1 MKEECIMK
9 ISTRG
14 RYALKIMM
22 DLSLAERGEFVSL
35 KAISDR
41 QQVSMKYLE
50 QIIALLSRAGMLEST
65 RGKSGGYRLAKDP
78 SEYTAGDIL
87 RVAEGSLAPIKCVEN
102 KCTNSAH
109 CSTFAFWEGLNR
121 AINDYI
127 DSTTLEDL
135 AKCERAVGEEK
146 ARCEK

>member
-1 MKEECIMK
+1 MK

-22 DLSLAERGEFVSL
+22 ALATSPEGEYVPL
-35 KAISDR
+35 KTISDR
-41 QQVSMKYLE
+41 EQVSMKYLE

-65 RGKSGGYRLAKDP
+65 RGKSGGYRLAKAP
-78 SEYTAGDIL
+78 NVYTAGDIL
-87 RVAEGSLAPIKCVEN
+87 RVAEGSLAPIKCVES
-102 KCTNSAH
+102 KCENSGN

-135 AKCERAVGEEK
+135 ALREKAVGDEK

>member
-1 MKEECIMK
+1 MK

-14 RYALKIMM
+14 RYALKVMM
-22 DLSLAERGEFVSL
+22 ELAKGDREEYISL
-35 KAISDR
+35 KLISER

-50 QIIALLSRAGMLEST
+50 QIIALLSRAGMVESF
-65 RGKSGGYRLAKDP
+65 RGKSGGYRLTKDP

-87 RVAEGSLAPIKCVEN
+87 RAAEGSLAPIKCVEGA
-102 KCTNSAH
+102 CENSGH

-127 DSTTLEDL
+127 DSTTLLSL
-135 AKCERAVGEEK
+135 ASREK
-146 ARCEK
+146 EMEKSDTQCKI

>member
-1 MKEECIMK
+1 MK

-22 DLSLAERGEFVSL
+22 DLATCPEGEYISL
-35 KAISDR
+35 KAISER
-41 QQVSMKYLE
+41 QQVSVKYLE
-50 QIIALLSRAGMLEST
+50 QIIALLSRGGMLEST
-65 RGKSGGYRLAKDP
+65 RGKAGGYRLAKKP

-87 RVAEGSLAPIKCVEN
+87 RLAEGSLAPIKCVEDSAG

-109 CSTFAFWEGLNR
+109 CSTFSFWEGLNR

-127 DSTTLEDL
+127 DSTTLADL
-135 AKCERAVGEEK
+135 ALREREMGEEK

>member
-1 MKEECIMK
+1 MK

-22 DLSLAERGEFVSL
+22 DLALADREEYVPL

-50 QIIALLSRAGMLEST
+50 QIIALLSRAGMLDCR

-87 RVAEGSLAPIKCVEN
+87 RVAEGSLAPIKCVESR
-102 KCTNSAH
+102 CENSEK

-135 AKCERAVGEEK
+135 ANCEKKVGETK

>member
-1 MKEECIMK
+1 MK

-22 DLSLAERGEFVSL
+22 DLATSPEGEFVSL
-35 KAISDR
+35 KAISER
-41 QQVSMKYLE
+41 QHVSVKYLE

-65 RGKSGGYRLAKDP
+65 RGKSGGYRLAKAPD
-78 SEYTAGDIL
+78 EYTAGDIL
-87 RVAEGSLAPIKCVEN
+87 RVAEGSLAPIKCVES
-102 KCTNSAH
+102 KCTNSEN
-109 CSTFAFWEGLNR
+109 CSTFAFWEGLNK

-127 DSTTLEDL
+127 DSTTLADL
-135 AKCERAVGEEK
+135 ALREKAVGDEK

>member
-1 MKEECIMK
+1 MSHMK

-22 DLSLAERGEFVSL
+22 DLATSPAGEFVSL
-35 KAISDR
+35 KAISER

-50 QIIALLSRAGMLEST
+50 QIIALLSRAGMLESS
-65 RGKSGGYRLAKDP
+65 RGKSGGYRLAKAP

-87 RVAEGSLAPIKCVEN
+87 RVAEGSLAPIKSVET
-102 KCTNSAH
+102 KCSNSEN

-127 DSTTLEDL
+127 DSTTLADL
-135 AKCERAVGEEK
+135 ALREK
-146 ARCEK
+146 VTGDEKVRCEK

>member
-1 MKEECIMK
+1 MSHMK

-22 DLSLAERGEFVSL
+22 ELATSPADEFVSL
-35 KAISDR
+35 KAISER

-50 QIIALLSRAGMLEST
+50 QIIALLSRAGMLESS
-65 RGKSGGYRLAKDP
+65 RGKSGGYRLTKAP

-87 RVAEGSLAPIKCVEN
+87 RVAEGSLAPIKCVET
-102 KCTNSAH
+102 KCSNSEN

-127 DSTTLEDL
+127 DSTTLADL
-135 AKCERAVGEEK
+135 ALREKATGDEK

>member
-1 MKEECIMK
+1 MK

-22 DLSLAERGEFVSL
+22 DLSLADREEFVSL
-35 KAISDR
+35 KAISAR

-50 QIIALLSRAGMLEST
+50 QIIALLSRAGMLESS

-78 SEYTAGDIL
+78 AEYTAGDIL
-87 RVAEGSLAPIKCVEN
+87 RVAEGSLAPIKCVEDN

-127 DSTTLEDL
+127 DSTTLADL
-135 AKCERAVGEEK
+135 ARCEREVGEKK

>member
-1 MKEECIMK
+1 MRLMK

-22 DLSLAERGEFVSL
+22 DLATSPDGEFVAL
-35 KAISDR
+35 KTISDR
-41 QQVSMKYLE
+41 QHVSVKYLE
-50 QIIALLSRAGMLEST
+50 QIISLLSRAGMLESS
-65 RGKSGGYRLAKDP
+65 RGKSGGYRLAKSPD
-78 SEYTAGDIL
+78 EYTAGDIL
-87 RVAEGSLAPIKCVEN
+87 RVAEGSLAPIKWVES
-102 KCTNSAH
+102 KCTNSEN

-127 DSTTLEDL
+127 DSTTLADL
-135 AKCERAVGEEK
+135 ALRERAVGDEK

>member
-1 MKEECIMK
+1 MK

-22 DLSLAERGEFVSL
+22 DLALANPEEYVSL

-65 RGKSGGYRLAKDP
+65 RGKSGGYRLAKAP

-87 RVAEGSLAPIKCVEN
+87 RASEGSLAPIKCVEDAQN
-102 KCTNSAH
+102 KCMNSAH

-135 AKCERAVGEEK
+135 AGREREIGEKK

>member
-1 MKEECIMK
+1 MSHMK

-22 DLSLAERGEFVSL
+22 DLATSPADEFVSL
-35 KAISDR
+35 KAISER

-50 QIIALLSRAGMLEST
+50 QIIALLSRAGMLESS
-65 RGKSGGYRLAKDP
+65 RGKSGGYRLTKAP

-87 RVAEGSLAPIKCVEN
+87 RVAEGSLAPIKCVET
-102 KCTNSAH
+102 KCSNSEN

-127 DSTTLEDL
+127 DSTTLADL
-135 AKCERAVGEEK
+135 ALREKATGDEK